1 MAAMLAH
8 LKRRKRYGSANP
20 HAAAALRIRRCVG
33 AGAGTARGRS
43 RLRAV
48 AALAL
53 LTVLACAAGTPAQA
67 QSAPAAIQLGL
78 LRNLDFGRFAASQA
92 VGGAVTISAAG
103 LRSSAGGAV
112 LLPCG
117 GAGPASF
124 HVSRDG
130 AGSAAGQ
137 AVSVSLP
144 ADGSVEL
151 TSGAR
156 RMRVGGFQA
165 WPSVIGAIPDGGLTL
180 SIGASLEVAPG
191 QGAGSYTGAF
201 SITINYE

>member
-1 MAAMLAH
+1 MAAILAH
-8 LKRRKRYGSANP
+8 LKRRNRYGSACAYP
-20 HAAAALRIRRCVG
+20 ASAPRMRRCIE
-33 AGAGTARGRS
+33 AGACTKRSAS

-53 LTVLACAAGTPAQA
+53 LTLLACAAGTPAQA
-67 QSAPAAIQLGL
+67 QTAPAAIRLEL
-78 LRNLDFGRFAASQA
+78 LRNLDFGRFAVSQA
-92 VGGAVTISAAG
+92 AGGAVTISPAG
-103 LRSSAGGAV
+103 PRSSAGGV
-112 LLPCG
+112 LLLASGIP
-117 GAGPASF
+117 GPASF

-130 AGSAAGQ
+130 ASAGGQ

-151 TSGAR
+151 SSGAR
-156 RMRVGGFQA
+156 RMRVNGFQA
-165 WPSVIGAIPDGGLTL
+165 WPPVIGAIPDGALTL